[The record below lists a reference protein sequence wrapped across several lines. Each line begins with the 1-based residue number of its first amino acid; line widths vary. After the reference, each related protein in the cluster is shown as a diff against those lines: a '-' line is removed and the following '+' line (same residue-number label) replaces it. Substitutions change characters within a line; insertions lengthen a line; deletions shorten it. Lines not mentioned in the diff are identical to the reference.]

1 MQIIAMITMLIDHI
15 GLLFF
20 PGDLM
25 WRIVG
30 RIAFPIYAYALVQGY
45 AHTSDFRKYALR
57 LLLIAVISQ
66 IPYQLVLNRDGLNVV
81 ATLLA
86 ALLVLRVLDHIKPG
100 PLSVLVIAG
109 VAVVMEVLPF
119 DYGAYGLLL
128 VLIFNYARS
137 TSLLMMHLLLNLIY
151 MFSYGWIVQM
161 VSLVPTLVI
170 VLGPKVWK
178 RLESSRVPAWVWRSF
193 YPAHLIVL
201 AVVVYAM
208 HLGTGGS

>member
-20 PGDLM
+20 PGELM

-30 RIAFPIYAYALVQGY
+30 RLAFPIYAYALVQGY
-45 AHTSDFRKYALR
+45 AHTSDFKKYALR

-66 IPYQLVLNRDGLNVV
+66 IPYQLVLDHDGLNVV

-86 ALLVLRVLDHIKPG
+86 ALLVLRLLDNIKPG
-100 PLSVLVIAG
+100 PLSIIVIAG
-109 VAVVMEVLPF
+109 VGVMMEVLPF

-137 TSLLMMHLLLNLIY
+137 TGLLVMHLLLNLIY
-151 MFSYGWIVQM
+151 MFSYGWVIQM
-161 VSLVPTLVI
+161 VSLIPTLVI
-170 VLGPKVWK
+170 VLGPKIWK
-178 RLESSRVPAWVWRSF
+178 RLESRRVPAWVWRSF
-193 YPAHLIVL
+193 YPAHLAAL

-208 HLGTGGS
+208 HLGSGGS